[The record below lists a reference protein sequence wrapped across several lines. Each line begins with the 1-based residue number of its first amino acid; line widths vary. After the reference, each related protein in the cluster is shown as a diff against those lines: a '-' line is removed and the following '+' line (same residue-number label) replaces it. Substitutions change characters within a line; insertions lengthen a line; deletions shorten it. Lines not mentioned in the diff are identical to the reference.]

1 MKIRN
6 SFATS
11 LKPFS
16 FVLERFF
23 PRFIRSFLNKKL
35 REIKDKGAIKD
46 YKLKVKRKGKYYYT
60 IEVDLFFDMKKGGEK
75 SDGTE
80 KRTSKDHN

>member
-6 SFATS
+6 SFAAS

-46 YKLKVKRKGKYYYT
+46 YKLKVKRKRKYYYT

-80 KRTSKDHN
+80 ERTSKDHN